1 MPTINVQIQTTSGGI
16 HKVTINPSRLR
27 IPNGTT
33 GVVITWSAT
42 GPTTFLPG
50 NDAFQWLT
58 TTPTPPAVTR
68 VDDNTLRSAS
78 YDNTFDKEIVWEY
91 LIGVQKD
98 GVKIQ
103 VDPEVD
109 NDPPIGPTPVYETE

>member
-1 MPTINVQIQTTSGGI
+1 MPTINVQIQTTSGI
-16 HKVTINPSRLR
+16 HKVTIHPSRLR
-27 IPNGTT
+27 IRNGET

-50 NDAFQWLT
+50 ADAFKWL
-58 TTPTPPAVTR
+58 PNDDGRPAVTR
-68 VDDNTLRSAS
+68 VDDNTLRSEP
-78 YDNTFDKEIVWEY
+78 YDNDFDTEIVWEY
-91 LIGVQKD
+91 LIGVEKD

-109 NDPPIGPTPVYETE
+109 NDPPIGPTYLL